1 MNNQNSQVSISREQ
15 IESVMSLYSS
25 GKIEE
30 AIQNIKSL
38 NEEYPNVPILFNML
52 GACYRSIGENEGAL
66 KMFETAT
73 KIKLDYSE
81 AHFNAGVIKQELRRF
96 EAAIESYKTVV
107 SIKPEYYDA
116 HNNLGIIYLETK
128 DFDNAITHF
137 NLAIN
142 YKKDFA
148 EAYNNLGSVFQEQG
162 QIEKALKSY
171 EKATTLNSNYSQAHN
186 NLGILLQ
193 MSGKN
198 DKASLSYE
206 KAINSNANSA
216 SAHLNLSLI
225 KKFSENDS
233 QIIQMQ
239 NLISSDHTPKSE
251 RSILCFA
258 MAKAYDDLNKE
269 NKFFE
274 YLNEGNQLRK
284 DELDFSYEKSEMNYN
299 PFVKSLFKDVLSMDE
314 TVSND
319 ASDKQPIFILG
330 MPRSGTSLVEQIIS
344 NHSHVYGGGEL
355 NYLSEILI
363 PILQA
368 SLNKENNILDEDKF
382 SFIGQEYIKKIN
394 SLNVNE
400 KIITDKW
407 PLNFRHIG
415 FILSAMP
422 SAKIVHL
429 RRDPRA
435 ICWSIYKH
443 YFSDRAN
450 GWAYDLHDL
459 ADYYRLYVKLMDFWH
474 KLFPNQIYDLVY
486 EDLTNNQE
494 EETKKLLK
502 YCELDWDENCLDFQ
516 NTKRAVKTASV
527 LQVRQKMYQ
536 GSSEAWK
543 KHEKFLKPLIEGL
556 EGL

>member
-1 MNNQNSQVSISREQ
+1 MNNQNSQISISREQ

-52 GACYRSIGENEGAL
+52 GACYRSMGENEGAL

-73 KIKLDYSE
+73 KINMNYSE

-193 MSGKN
+193 MTGKN

-206 KAINSNANSA
+206 KAINSNANYA

-239 NLISSDHTPKSE
+239 NLVSSDHTPRSE

-258 MAKAYDDLNKE
+258 LAKANDDLNKE

-415 FILSAMP
+415 FILSAIP
-422 SAKIVHL
+422 NAKIVHL
-429 RRDPRA
+429 KRDPRA

-450 GWAYDLHDL
+450 GWAYDLDDITKFYDAYIDL
-459 ADYYRLYVKLMDFWH
+459 MSFWH
-474 KLFPNQIYDLVY
+474 NLFPNKIYDICY
-486 EDLTNNQE
+486 EDLTSNQE
-494 EETKKLLK
+494 EETRKLLD
-502 YCELDWDENCLDFQ
+502 YCDLEWDENCIKFHK
-516 NTKRAVKTASV
+516 NKRALETASAS
-527 LQVRQKMYQ
+527 QVRKKMYQ
-536 GSSEAWK
+536 GSSDQWK
-543 KHEKFLKPLIEGL
+543 KYKHYLEPLIKHFGEK
-556 EGL
+556 